1 MATNATQSTEE
12 TLTLPVRPEGVTER
26 ATWIGSD
33 DAGREHFH
41 RGAIPRGTVVVAE
54 DGAVVERVEL
64 PAREHT
70 TDTRLDT
77 VADWLEHVADRC
89 GWSRRAGDVD
99 LVGRLA
105 DGVEEGHDR

>member
-1 MATNATQSTEE
+1 MTADASITNK
-12 TLTLPVRPEGVTER
+12 PDGVADR
-26 ATWIGSD
+26 ATWIGRD
-33 DAGREHFH
+33 DAGREHWQT
-41 RGAIPRGTVVVAE
+41 GALPRGTVVVAD
-54 DGAVVERVEL
+54 DGTVVERVEL

-77 VADWLEHVADRC
+77 VADWVEHVADRC

-105 DGVEEGHDR
+105 DGVEEGNNR